1 MPIFATM
8 SFVVSARKY
17 RPQHFD
23 ELIGQNHIAQT
34 LKNAIKTDQLA
45 HAFLF
50 SGPRGVGKTTSAR
63 ILARVLNCENLTDY
77 KACGDCSSCKSF
89 NDNASFNIFELD
101 AASNNSVEH
110 IRALNEQV
118 RFQPQQGS
126 FKIYIID
133 EVHML
138 SQAAFN
144 AFLKT
149 LEEPPPYAKFI
160 LATTEKH
167 KIIPTILSRCQIFD
181 FRRIQ
186 IKDIVFQLKNI
197 ADKEGRKIDDDA
209 YHLIAQKADGAM
221 RDALSIYDKVI
232 SSVEGDITYA
242 EVADNLNVL
251 DYEYYFKL
259 VDLSIKEDL
268 PGLML
273 IYDDIVKKGFEAEQ
287 FTLGYLEHLRQLLLV
302 KDLKTAGLL
311 DIGETLKKRYE
322 DQALLTSNSFLLSS
336 LSLLNQ
342 TDINLQRSQNKRL
355 TVEITLSKIAYINRL
370 LDKKKI
376 FNESDE
382 IAEEG
387 IIASSDTISNQ
398 KIDNT
403 VSHPKKS
410 IEVSKIDEPSQ
421 KDERLKEKSNPNLL
435 KTLASSSSPQLTT
448 KISSDIDSLLANI
461 AEKESSLKSKNNPF
475 TADFIRTLFDEHRD
489 NTDSKALQ
497 GALEN
502 TKFKVEVDTVTVY
515 TPTQIYIDF
524 VRQEQALIERI
535 HDEFPEI
542 DVKLKFVVNEETFPE
557 YKPPKKPKHL
567 TTKEKYE
574 MLIKKN
580 DSFRKLVNE
589 LKLKISN

>member
-1 MPIFATM
+1 M

-63 ILARVLNCENLTDY
+63 ILAKVLNCENLTDY
-77 KACGDCSSCKSF
+77 KACGECSSCKSF
-89 NDNASFNIFELD
+89 LDNASFNIFELD

-149 LEEPPPYAKFI
+149 LEEPPSYAKFI

-197 ADKEGRKIDDDA
+197 AEKEGRNIDDDA

-355 TVEITLSKIAYINRL
+355 TVEIALSKIAYINRL

-376 FNESDE
+376 FNESEE
-382 IAEEG
+382 IAIEEVN
-387 IIASSDTISNQ
+387 IKNNQTISNSTTKTSIKTPAKENIASKDASGNSSTEQ
-398 KIDNT
+398 KTSKQTDKT
-403 VSHPKKS
+403 AAPKLKVST
-410 IEVSKIDEPSQ
+410 
-421 KDERLKEKSNPNLL
+421 N
-435 KTLASSSSPQLTT
+435 SPQLTT

-535 HDEFPEI
+535 HEEFPEI
-542 DVKLKFVVNEETFPE
+542 DVKLKFEVNEETFPE

>member
-1 MPIFATM
+1 M

-34 LKNAIKTDQLA
+34 LKNAIKTDHLA

-63 ILARVLNCENLTDY
+63 ILAKVLNCENLIDY
-77 KACGDCSSCKSF
+77 KACGECSSCKSF
-89 NDNASFNIFELD
+89 LDNASFNIFELD

-144 AFLKT
+144 SFLKT

-186 IKDIVFQLKNI
+186 IKDIVFQLKTI
-197 ADKEGRKIDDDA
+197 AEKEGRSMDDDA

-232 SSVEGDITYA
+232 SSVEGEITYA

-268 PGLML
+268 PELML
-273 IYDDIVKKGFEAEQ
+273 LYDDIVKKGFEAEQ

-302 KDLKTAGLL
+302 KDLKTAALL

-355 TVEITLSKIAYINRL
+355 TVEIALSKIAYINRL

-382 IAEEG
+382 IEQITIAPIPQMEQSITSSISPQVQHNKIVETPKKEESENKPSEAEEQKQTSSQTRPKLQVS
-387 IIASSDTISNQ
+387 ASS
-398 KIDNT
+398 
-403 VSHPKKS
+403 P
-410 IEVSKIDEPSQ
+410 P
-421 KDERLKEKSNPNLL
+421 
-435 KTLASSSSPQLTT
+435 LTT

-461 AEKESSLKSKNNPF
+461 AKKEGNKKSKNNPF
-475 TADFIRTLFDEHRD
+475 TADFMRTLFDEHRD
-489 NTDSKALQ
+489 KTESKAIQ

-502 TKFKVEVDTVTVY
+502 TKFKTEGDTITVY

-524 VRQEQALIERI
+524 VRQEQDLIEKI
-535 HDEFPEI
+535 HEEFPEI
-542 DVKLKFVVNEETFPE
+542 DLKLKFEVNEETFPE
-557 YKPPKKPKHL
+557 YKAPKKPKHL

-574 MLIKKN
+574 MLVLKN
-580 DSFRKLVNE
+580 DSFRLLVNE
-589 LKLKISN
+589 LKLKISS